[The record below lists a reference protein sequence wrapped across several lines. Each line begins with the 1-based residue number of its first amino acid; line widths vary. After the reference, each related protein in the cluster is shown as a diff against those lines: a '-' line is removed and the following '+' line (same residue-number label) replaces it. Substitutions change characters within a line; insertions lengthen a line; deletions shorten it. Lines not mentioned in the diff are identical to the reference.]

1 MEGRL
6 DEALTKIKNCEW
18 TLKIRCQPLENAY
31 LHMTAFTVYT
41 QKNQTSPGKLQY

>member
-6 DEALTKIKNCEW
+6 EEALTKIEECEW

-31 LHMTAFTVYT
+31 LHMTAFTIYAE
-41 QKNQTSPGKLQY
+41 QNGASPGKLQY